1 MATFNFNCPQCKKYL
16 SAEDEWRG
24 LTTEC
29 PHCHQTITIPFNSK
43 QNSSK
48 IEKRPAKVKA
58 VLTTLPW
65 KWIIILTIFTL
76 SIVFYLTQC
85 SSEAQ
90 HRKRVKKL
98 NGFVVLNKAVLA
110 SPSDKINFNYYEKYK
125 LISYS
130 PASKEYT
137 KGNTS
142 IRVYPRLD
150 FSIEDNKY
158 LLRIYF
164 SAPTLDKKCTIKFIS
179 GAKREFEIKSIKS
192 HPYIPSQFIDITPE
206 EYYIYFI
213 QDTPERIDTKAFSKY
228 GFLQDFTLQG
238 KPDEFK
244 CFKDLAELF
253 ICQKNSAEYV
263 FSVNFCNDQ
272 LKIYGRELARFAKD
286 HSGVFPDNLLQLRE
300 VEYCSNTAFCP
311 VSGKM
316 YQYRLAGRKDIK
328 SIILPPDEITIFC
341 PGCKTGLRG
350 DGMPSSQP
358 LHPGSMNAPVRKIQ
372 DDRVFITAKL
382 RNTANQKFIPLIEA
396 VSLAPQSKDSL
407 EQLNNFQH
415 YIRQIQKLEQD
426 IKFYESVPNINDY
439 AKYLDAQNK
448 LRNAKFQ
455 ILNIKAEALK
465 IHMAHSRDNLQMI
478 MFDVQNKRPQRVY
491 GVNGFNK
498 GQALLNNVKP
508 GKYIVSA
515 AGTIQN
521 IRFTWIFATEKI
533 EGKPLYLNLTNNQD
547 CLINE

>member
-1 MATFNFNCPQCKKYL
+1 METFNFNCPQCKNSL
-16 SAEDEWRG
+16 SAQEEWRG

-29 PHCHQTITIPFNSK
+29 PYCKKNITIPLAFRNTPLPKPQKSAK
-43 QNSSK
+43 
-48 IEKRPAKVKA
+48 AKVI
-58 VLTTLPW
+58 LTNLPW
-65 KWIIILTIFTL
+65 KQIIIFTILVL
-76 SIVFYLTQC
+76 SITIYLTQC

-90 HRKRVKKL
+90 HRKRVKNL
-98 NGFVVLNKAVLA
+98 NGFVVLNKAALA
-110 SPSDKINFNYYEKYK
+110 SPSDKVKFYYYEKAK
-125 LISYS
+125 FISYS
-130 PASKEYT
+130 PASRSYT
-137 KGNTS
+137 KEHGS
-142 IRVYPRLD
+142 ICVYPKLT
-150 FSIEDNKY
+150 FSMEDNKY
-158 LLRIYF
+158 RFRIRF
-164 SAPTLDKKCTIKFIS
+164 VTPTLGKTCTIKFVS
-179 GAKREFEIKSIKS
+179 GAKREFEIK
-192 HPYIPSQFIDITPE
+192 QNTIDISPE
-206 EYYIYFI
+206 DYYIYFVK
-213 QDTPERIDTKAFSKY
+213 DTPVRIDTRAFTKY
-228 GFLQDFTLQG
+228 NILQDYTLAG
-238 KPDEFK
+238 TPEDFK
-244 CFKDLAELF
+244 CFKDFEELF
-253 ICQKNSAEYV
+253 ILQKHSAEYS
-263 FSVNFCNDQ
+263 FPHDFCNSQ

-358 LHPGSMNAPVRKIQ
+358 LHPSSMNAPVRKIQ

-382 RNTANQKFIPLIEA
+382 RNTANQEFIPLMEA

-407 EQLNNFQH
+407 EKLNNFQH

-448 LRNAKFQ
+448 LRNAKSQ
-455 ILNIKAEALK
+455 ILNIKVEVLK

>member
-1 MATFNFNCPQCKKYL
+1 MATFNFNCPQCGNLL
-16 SAEDEWRG
+16 SGEDEWRG
-24 LTTEC
+24 MESEC
-29 PHCHQTITIPFNSK
+29 PYCKKNITIPLAFRKTPLPKPQKSAK
-43 QNSSK
+43 
-48 IEKRPAKVKA
+48 AKVI
-58 VLTTLPW
+58 LTNLPW
-65 KWIIILTIFTL
+65 KQIIIFTILVL
-76 SIVFYLTQC
+76 SITIYLTQC

-90 HRKRVKKL
+90 HRKRVKNL
-98 NGFVVLNKAVLA
+98 NGFVVLNKAALA
-110 SPSDKINFNYYEKYK
+110 SPSSKINFDYYEKYK

-130 PASKEYT
+130 PASRAYT
-137 KGNTS
+137 KGYTS
-142 IRVYPRLD
+142 VSVYPRLD
-150 FSIEDNKY
+150 FSIEENKY

-164 SAPTLDKKCTIKFIS
+164 SAPTLDKKCTVKFIS
-179 GAKREFEIKSIKS
+179 GVKREFEIKSIKS
-192 HPYIPSQFIDITPE
+192 HPYIPSQFIDMTPE

-213 QDTPERIDTKAFSKY
+213 LDTPERIDTKAFSKY
-228 GFLQDFTLQG
+228 GFLQDYTLAG
-238 KPDEFK
+238 KPEDFK
-244 CFKDLAELF
+244 CFKDFEELF
-253 ICQKNSAEYV
+253 ILQKHSAEYS
-263 FSVNFCNDQ
+263 FPHDFCNSQ

-286 HSGVFPDNLLQLRE
+286 HNGKFPDNLQQLRE
-300 VEYCSNTAFCP
+300 MEYCSNTAFCP

-316 YQYRLAGRKDIK
+316 YRYRLAGRKDIK

-382 RNTANQKFIPLIEA
+382 RNTANQEFIPLMEA

-407 EQLNNFQH
+407 EKLNNFQH

-465 IHMAHSRDNLQMI
+465 IHIAHSRDNLQMI

-521 IRFTWIFATEKI
+521 IRFTWIFVTEKI